1 MMMLNAFGRDRSLG
15 LAVASVRDYR
25 EAARRRLPRQMF
37 DYIDGGAYEE
47 ATLAANT
54 ADLEAISLRQRVMR
68 DVSNRSMGTTVLGER
83 LELPVILAPVGLAG
97 MFAARAEVQA
107 ARAAE
112 RAGVSF
118 VESTVSI
125 CSVEEVAQA
134 TERPPWFLSVS
145 YTHLDVYKR
154 QPHTRL
160 RIDAGNTIVRHAPVA
175 TISVSWSKL
184 RATRSLTRS
193 S

>member
-83 LELPVILAPVGLAG
+83 PL
-97 MFAARAEVQA
+97 
-107 ARAAE
+107 
-112 RAGVSF
+112 
-118 VESTVSI
+118 
-125 CSVEEVAQA
+125 
-134 TERPPWFLSVS
+134 
-145 YTHLDVYKR
+145 
-154 QPHTRL
+154 
-160 RIDAGNTIVRHAPVA
+160 
-175 TISVSWSKL
+175 
-184 RATRSLTRS
+184 
-193 S
+193 